1 MSNPRNNSPDTNEDF
16 YHRVLSSFNRHTNL
30 TSMSYDNTEAF
41 AKSLIENDAPKIDA
55 AVKSYLSLV
64 AARSAVAS
72 TTDVRG
78 AYDTT
83 HLSDVS
89 IPFEAQASA
98 MTTVGG
104 RKNENHTALTAT
116 IPCSNDK
123 PSNRPGRNATVKC
136 TFATKSIGVTSPMD
150 ANRYALICAR
160 TLLTAINSTK
170 IPSWASQEKKGNSD
184 DDTANQ
190 FKTEV
195 IRVLWN
201 RLIGKCSDSN
211 LSQSIDNKI
220 SKPSKLFGKKS
231 LLIVYPYVMERFR
244 RGLKKDETNNLP
256 ASFSDPSNNSLQSIF
271 DEELP
276 PVPPPT
282 GIDMGQW
289 EAFYVEFGELL
300 SKACY
305 LQPCV
310 NEEKEDDSALL
321 WSTDRGAGEL
331 LQRRERRS
339 QCATDALAVAHAGYE
354 VLDKKVDETFRTHG
368 DANNAGK
375 DTENNSMK

>member
-1 MSNPRNNSPDTNEDF
+1 
-16 YHRVLSSFNRHTNL
+16 
-30 TSMSYDNTEAF
+30 
-41 AKSLIENDAPKIDA
+41 
-55 AVKSYLSLV
+55 
-64 AARSAVAS
+64 
-72 TTDVRG
+72 
-78 AYDTT
+78 
-83 HLSDVS
+83 
-89 IPFEAQASA
+89 
-98 MTTVGG
+98 
-104 RKNENHTALTAT
+104 
-116 IPCSNDK
+116 
-123 PSNRPGRNATVKC
+123 
-136 TFATKSIGVTSPMD
+136 
-150 ANRYALICAR
+150 
-160 TLLTAINSTK
+160 
-170 IPSWASQEKKGNSD
+170 
-184 DDTANQ
+184 
-190 FKTEV
+190 
-195 IRVLWN
+195 
-201 RLIGKCSDSN
+201 
-211 LSQSIDNKI
+211 
-220 SKPSKLFGKKS
+220 
-231 LLIVYPYVMERFR
+231 MERFR

-331 LQRRERRS
+331 LQRRERRA
-339 QCATDALAVAHAGYE
+339 QRATDALAVAHAGYE

-375 DTENNSMK
+375 DTENNSMKWDIVWENFRYCSWKLCPIKLNWFTLTLVNYSAWSTSIQSSSVIFRHRY